1 MGMQHGALSLLCFF
15 DLGTETR
22 FYLLANGRR
31 WQRGLESV
39 SAVFMNGD
47 HAQTIC

>member
-1 MGMQHGALSLLCFF
+1 MGMQQGALSLVC
-15 DLGTETR
+15 DSELGTETW
-22 FYLLANGRR
+22 FYLLANGRK

-39 SAVFMNGD
+39 SAVFMNGG